1 MIEPQRPLRE
11 DEQLILLLVILA
23 CAWCLW
29 P

>member
-11 DEQLILLLVILA
+11 DEQLILLLVILS
-23 CAWCLW
+23 CAWWLW